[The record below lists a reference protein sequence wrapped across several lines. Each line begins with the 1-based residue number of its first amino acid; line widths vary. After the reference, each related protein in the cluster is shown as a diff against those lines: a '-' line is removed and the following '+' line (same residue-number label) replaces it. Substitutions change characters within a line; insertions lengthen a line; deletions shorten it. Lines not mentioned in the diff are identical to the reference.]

1 MTVTSADLGLW
12 AEHRRAVVFT
22 VSRRVPGIDPELATS
37 CGLELLCVELLKTRD
52 LADPLA
58 FWSAASIEVAQR
70 MAREQEP
77 AAEGSDGAADVAP
90 PRHALDLEVL
100 NLAMERLPAGEQ
112 QLLWDHHV
120 GSRPVAAIA
129 DEIGVLP
136 YAAKRRLRRA
146 ENRLASTFAE
156 THTGT
161 APDLECRATRAALHD
176 FVRNRLLPRR
186 RQQVEDHMVGC
197 AGCTR
202 AFVDVRESYWMLRA
216 AAPVLLLGAGAAA
229 GPGAT
234 AAGAV
239 AGAVAGAGG
248 AAGPAGAA
256 GAGVAGVGVA
266 GAGAAGAGAAGWLS
280 TVGTRAVVTARSVL
294 TDPMSLTATVAGGLF
309 VTTAVTT
316 GVAGGIDAA
325 ASFPE
330 TGMVS
335 VFAPDDRGTAVRQ
348 AAQLSPHADPAN
360 VPDLTDVTPTGI
372 TPSDPARTEDDVPP
386 GLAKENGVPPGLAKK
401 DGVPPGLAKKDGVPP
416 GLAKKDGVP
425 PGLAKKDGVP
435 PGLAKE
441 DKVPPGQAKKA
452 DATPPGQA
460 KKQDDSGQAE
470 QGTPPGQEKK
480 ETPPDAAKREKKQDK
495 KAGPPGQ
502 ATGQARS
509 RSTSTS

>member
-12 AEHRRAVVFT
+12 AAHRRAVVFT

-37 CGLELLCVELLKTRD
+37 CGLELLCVELLKARD

-77 AAEGSDGAADVAP
+77 AAEGSDGGAADVTQ
-90 PRHALDLEVL
+90 PRHALDPEVL
-100 NLAMERLPAGEQ
+100 NVAMERLPAGEQ

-146 ENRLASTFAE
+146 ENRLASTIAE

-186 RQQVEDHMVGC
+186 RQQVEDHTVGC

-216 AAPVLLLGAGAAA
+216 AAPVLLLGAAASA
-229 GPGAT
+229 GPGTT
-234 AAGAV
+234 A
-239 AGAVAGAGG
+239 
-248 AAGPAGAA
+248 AGAA
-256 GAGVAGVGVA
+256 GAG
-266 GAGAAGAGAAGWLS
+266 GWLS

-294 TDPMSLTATVAGGLF
+294 TDPISLTATVAGGLF

-316 GVAGGIDAA
+316 GVAGSIDAA

-330 TGMVS
+330 TGTVS
-335 VFAPDDRGTAVRQ
+335 VSAPHDRRPAVRQ
-348 AAQLSPHADPAN
+348 AAEISPHTDPAN
-360 VPDLTDVTPTGI
+360 VPDLADVTPTGLVPSARA
-372 TPSDPARTEDDVPP
+372 TPVEDDVPP
-386 GLAKENGVPPGLAKK
+386 GLAKKDKVPPGHAKKDKVPPGHAKKDDATPPGLAKK
-401 DGVPPGLAKKDGVPP
+401 DGVPPGQAKKDDATPP
-416 GLAKKDGVP
+416 GLAKKDH
-425 PGLAKKDGVP
+425 
-435 PGLAKE
+435 
-441 DKVPPGQAKKA
+441 VPPGQAKK
-452 DATPPGQA
+452 
-460 KKQDDSGQAE
+460 
-470 QGTPPGQEKK
+470 
-480 ETPPDAAKREKKQDK
+480 ETPPDEAKQEKKKQDK
-495 KAGPPGQ
+495 KATPP
-502 ATGQARS
+502 GQARS

>member
-12 AEHRRAVVFT
+12 AAHRRAVVFT

-37 CGLELLCVELLKTRD
+37 CGLELLCVELLNTRD

-77 AAEGSDGAADVAP
+77 AAEGSDAATAAP

-129 DEIGVLP
+129 EEIGVLP

-156 THTGT
+156 THAGT
-161 APDLECRATRAALHD
+161 AADLECRATRAALHD

-216 AAPVLLLGAGAAA
+216 AAPVLLLGAGASA
-229 GPGAT
+229 GPGTT
-234 AAGAV
+234 AAGA
-239 AGAVAGAGG
+239 AVAASG
-248 AAGPAGAA
+248 AAGPA
-256 GAGVAGVGVA
+256 V
-266 GAGAAGAGAAGWLS
+266 AGAAGAAAAGAGGWLS
-280 TVGTRAVVTARSVL
+280 AAGTRAVVTARSVL

-335 VFAPDDRGTAVRQ
+335 VFAPDDREPAVRQ
-348 AAQLSPHADPAN
+348 AAEISPHTDPAN
-360 VPDLTDVTPTGI
+360 VPDLTEVAPTGL
-372 TPSDPARTEDDVPP
+372 TPSGPARAEDD
-386 GLAKENGVPPGLAKK
+386 VPPGLAKK
-401 DGVPPGLAKKDGVPP
+401 DGVPPGLAKKDKVPP

-425 PGLAKKDGVP
+425 PGQAKK
-435 PGLAKE
+435 
-441 DKVPPGQAKKA
+441 DKVPPGQAKKD

-460 KKQDDSGQAE
+460 KKDETPPGHASKDKVPPGQAKKE
-470 QGTPPGQEKK
+470 DVSAGQATKDTPPGQAKK
-480 ETPPDAAKREKKQDK
+480 ETSPGEAKQDK
-495 KAGPPGQ
+495 KQQDKKADPP
-502 ATGQARS
+502 GQARS